1 MSCSDKKYF
10 GNMIPLTGGPTGQK
24 DVVLVAGVGIKIED
38 QSDVNQY
45 KFKFSTKTVIDLT
58 ADLLLV
64 AKSAGNV
71 KTSPIL
77 KGTVID
83 RFELSWSYNKTVVS
97 QTLTNTAGLTP
108 PTLVPADITALY
120 TGQNITSNM
129 SFTLQGND
137 GESQP
142 GSIASD
148 TESIT
153 FGNYMWI
160 GAGASKINTSTSAL
174 EAFLEALTGQIK
186 TSRAHTYYATGGA
199 NQKHFVAY
207 PAAWGLATFFKS
219 PFYGGYLRLKNVAG
233 TLKSVLGIGD
243 VETSIL
249 ITNSAGYQEAYYVY
263 ESEYDNQ
270 ADAVTPFIIS

>member
-1 MSCSDKKYF
+1 
-10 GNMIPLTGGPTGQK
+10 MIPLVGSTQQK
-24 DVVLVAGVGIKIED
+24 DVVLVAGSGIKILD
-38 QSDVNQY
+38 MSDAQNY
-45 KFKFSTKTVIDLT
+45 KFKFSTKPVVDLT
-58 ADLLLV
+58 TDLILV
-64 AKSAGNV
+64 AKAAGV
-71 KTSPIL
+71 AKTSPIL

-83 RFELSWSYNKTVVS
+83 RFELSWSYNKTIVS

-108 PTLVPADITALY
+108 PVLAPGDTSALY

-129 SFTLQGND
+129 SFTLEGND

-160 GAGASKINTSTSAL
+160 GAGPSKINTATASL
-174 EAFLEALTGQIK
+174 EAFLESLTGTIK
-186 TSRAHTYYATGGA
+186 TARAHTYYATGGA

-207 PAAWGLATFFKS
+207 PAAWGLANFFKD
-219 PFYGGYLRLKNVAG
+219 PFYGGYVRLKNVAG
-233 TLKSVLGIGD
+233 TLKAVLGIGD

-249 ITNSAGYQEAYYVY
+249 ITNSAGHQEAYYVY

-270 ADAVTPFIIS
+270 ADPSTPFVIV